1 LKANENLVTKI
12 FLDFCSSSNFEENSN
27 DLEVPVA
34 EKTEEVDEPVVAID
48 LFSDLDPRSM
58 FKRF

>member
-1 LKANENLVTKI
+1 MIE
-12 FLDFCSSSNFEENSN
+12 FCSSSSTDGNMDNFLEPQQVIQPALEESK
-27 DLEVPVA
+27 PV
-34 EKTEEVDEPVVAID
+34 TNMIAID